1 MVRWCFTPSQIGEV
15 LMAAQIGLRVG
26 ALTGFLLAL
35 GLLSIPSTQAD
46 DPPAKQ
52 TRFKKAHETT
62 LAAGQEFYA
71 NTQASL
77 RCSVHGV
84 RSLSET
90 VPHPDSDVTV
100 RLLDANGKATP
111 LYKGKTDRNGLAAV
125 NFQVPDLPAGQY
137 QLEVVT
143 RSAFGEEKLQH
154 PVRLKSDVKI
164 LLLSDKPIYQPG
176 HLMHLRA
183 LALKP
188 IDLRPLPPADI
199 LFEIEDPKGNKVFK
213 RSLKTSEFGIAAV
226 DFQLADEVNL
236 GDYHVRVGIGS
247 HRAEKTVAVKRY
259 QLPKFKTQVTAD
271 KRFYLPKET
280 VKATLQSDYFFGKP
294 LANAKVEVSASTFDV
309 AFRQFHVW
317 KGQTD
322 ANGHLKFEIALPDYF
337 VGQPLQKGDAL
348 VKLDVK
354 VTDATHRSETV
365 TKTYTVSDQAI
376 RVSLL
381 PEGGRLVP
389 DMENRVFAAA
399 VYPDGSPAVCDV
411 TVSLGK
417 DGKGKA
423 LAKLKSNAAG
433 LAEFR
438 FSPKADQLRTD
449 PSGGQRNVEMLGGQN
464 VQAWVP
470 RILCDIY
477 AEARDARGSAAR
489 SALTLNSDP
498 LGENVLLRLD
508 KAIYQSGDTLGIDVR
523 TSAGLPIVYLDIVRG
538 GQILLSK
545 WLEVQDGKA
554 AQRLDL
560 PQSIFG
566 TLEIHAYQ
574 MLRGG
579 EIIRDSRVVY
589 VQPRNDLKVS
599 VKADRD
605 EYAPGANGRIRFEVT
620 DNQGR
625 PTQAA
630 LGVVIVDEAVYSL
643 QDLQPGLEK
652 VYFTL
657 QEELLKPQVQVLQY
671 APPEPL
677 NVLAREQAL
686 PADRQQVAEVLLT
699 AVKPQPPA
707 RWQVEPTVERKRQM
721 EQKFLQVGGGLFNF
735 AFNTDQPYQQFDK
748 AKKRWEFAPGLL
760 DRALKQ
766 GNVHPTWLESP
777 FGGRMTLDELAALE
791 TKFTAENLARAVTQH
806 RLHGLYWALIN
817 YKDAHRQKV
826 MKDGKLELPKGVLD
840 EAIAWSKRQGFGW
853 NNRWQKDAWGNA
865 IRLVR
870 RDKPVNHTHGG
881 GTGLDRYELV
891 SAGPDG
897 KFDTADDLLSS
908 SPQGNWFGGQLWW
921 FDTNGMNPYFGL
933 GAYNGLERGQAAQFW
948 ALQRGGDFGM
958 PRGGRGFG
966 GGGGFQGGI
975 GGMPM
980 PVTYAAAR
988 ASTKSEATDAKTTNS
1003 PGGTG
1008 AAAPIQ
1014 RTREYFPETMLW
1026 QPALITDEQGRAD
1039 LAVNF
1044 ADSITTWRLSASASS
1059 RVGSLGGATV
1069 PLKVFQDFFVDI
1081 DLPLH
1086 LTQNDEVAFPVAVY
1100 NYLKTPQ
1107 SVKLELQAEPWF
1119 ELLDQNGLTR
1129 TLDLKPNE
1137 VTSVRY
1143 RIRAKRLGTQPLT
1156 VKAFGSKLSDAVKR
1170 VVDVVP
1176 DGQLV
1181 EKAVNDR
1188 LTGTVSQTIEIPAH
1202 AIPDASK
1209 LIVRLYPGIMSQIL
1223 EGTESMLRM
1232 PGGCFEQTSS
1242 SAYPNVL
1249 VVDYLKKT
1257 KTNAPKLMMQAEQY
1271 LNVGYQ
1277 RLLTFERPGGGFDW
1291 WGSGEPLIWL
1301 SAYGLQ
1307 EFNDMARV
1315 YPIDRGII
1323 DRTQQFLL
1331 KKMDADGTWSAIG
1344 ATHGETIER
1353 MGNAK
1358 LLLTSYVTWS
1368 LLESGLPKQQV
1379 TKSIDY
1385 IRNHLADAKDNAYI
1399 LALAANA
1406 LAAYDATDDSTLEV
1420 VRRLEKQRKEVPD
1433 WKASHFP
1440 TNGQSLSYAR
1450 GDYVSVETT
1459 ALAALAM
1466 IKTGQFTNSV
1476 NQSLAYLLKIK
1487 QAGGGWGTTQ
1497 ATILALKAMLAGM
1510 GSSQVKDT
1518 VDITIKVNGKEAA
1531 RTQVTPEN
1539 GDVMQIFDLKDL
1551 TQAGPNQV
1559 QIETSKDAGLMYQIV
1574 GRYYGPWKKEAKARP
1589 GFVVDVTYDRTKL
1602 STNDT
1607 LRAKATLKYT
1617 GDTVANMVM
1626 LDLGIAPGFVVDA
1639 GDFAEMVAK
1648 KQINKFSVT
1657 SRQVIIYLSDMRPGD
1672 KKEFEYTLRA
1682 RFPLRARTPAS
1693 VAWEYYTPSNRGT
1706 STPVELTVVE
1716 NKK

>member
-1 MVRWCFTPSQIGEV
+1 MVATHRLRIGV
-15 LMAAQIGLRVG
+15 
-26 ALTGFLLAL
+26 LTGFLIGL
-35 GLLSIPSTQAD
+35 GLLSIQATQAD

-52 TRFKKAHETT
+52 ARFKKAHETT
-62 LAAGQEFYA
+62 LTASEEFYA

-84 RSLSET
+84 RSMSET
-90 VPHPDSDVTV
+90 VPHPNSDVTV
-100 RLLDANGKATP
+100 RLLDAKGKAFP
-111 LYKGKTDRNGLAAV
+111 LYKGKTDRNGLAVV

-143 RSAFGEEKLQH
+143 RSTFGEEKLQH
-154 PVRLKSDVKI
+154 PVRLKADVKI

-183 LALKP
+183 LCLQP
-188 IDLRPLPPADI
+188 IDLRPVPPADL

-226 DFQLADEVNL
+226 DFQLADEVNM
-236 GDYHVRVGIGS
+236 GDYHVRASIGQ

-271 KRFYLPKET
+271 KKFYLPKET
-280 VKATLQSDYFFGKP
+280 IKATLQSDYFFGKP
-294 LANAKVEVSASTFDV
+294 LSNAKVEVTASTFDV
-309 AFRQFHVW
+309 AIRQFQTW

-322 ANGHLKFEIALPDYF
+322 ANGHVKFDIKLPDYF

-354 VTDATHRSETV
+354 VTDATDRSETV
-365 TKTYTVSDQAI
+365 TRTYTVSDQAI

-389 DMENRVFAAA
+389 DMDNRIFAAA

-411 TVSLGK
+411 AVSLGK
-417 DGKGKA
+417 DGKGKQ
-423 LAKLKSNAAG
+423 LAKVKTNAAG

-438 FSPKADQLRTD
+438 FTPTKDQLRPD
-449 PSGGQRNVEMLGGQN
+449 PNGGQRNVEMLGGQN
-464 VQAWVP
+464 VQAWGP
-470 RILCDIY
+470 RILCDVF
-477 AEARDARGSAAR
+477 AEARDARGSTAK
-489 SALTLNSDP
+489 SAVTLNSDP

-574 MLRGG
+574 TLRGG

-599 VKADRD
+599 VKADRG
-605 EYAPGANGRIRFEVT
+605 EYLPGANGRIRFEVT
-620 DNQGR
+620 DAQGR

-630 LGVVIVDEAVYSL
+630 LGVVIVDEAVYAL

-657 QEELLKPQVQVLQY
+657 QEELLKPQVQVLKY
-671 APPEPL
+671 SPPEPIQ
-677 NVLAREQAL
+677 VLAREQAL

-707 RWQVEPTVERKRQM
+707 RWQVEPVIARKRQM
-721 EQKFLQVGGGLFNF
+721 EQKLLQVGAGLFNY
-735 AFNTDQPYQQFDK
+735 AFNNDQLYQQFDK
-748 AKKRWEFAPGLL
+748 AKKRWEFTPGLL
-760 DRALKQ
+760 DRAVKAGHVQ
-766 GNVHPTWLESP
+766 AAWLESP
-777 FGGRMTLDELAALE
+777 FGGRMTLDDLVALE
-791 TKFTAENLARAVTQH
+791 TKFTAENLARAVTQN
-806 RLHGLYWALIN
+806 RLHGMYWALIN
-817 YKDAHRQKV
+817 YKNAHPQKV
-826 MKDGKLELPKGVLD
+826 MKDGKLVLPKGALD
-840 EAIAWSKRQGFGW
+840 EAIAWSKKQGFGW
-853 NNRWQKDAWGNA
+853 NDRWQKDAWGNP

-870 RDKPVNHTHGG
+870 RDKPVNHPHGG

-897 KFDTADDLLSS
+897 KFGTADDLLSS
-908 SPQGNWFGGQLWW
+908 SQQGYWYGGQFWWYDTNGFNPYLGLDRGQGMQFWGLQRGFGGQFGA
-921 FDTNGMNPYFGL
+921 FDDRFRLRL
-933 GAYNGLERGQAAQFW
+933 G
-948 ALQRGGDFGM
+948 DM
-958 PRGGRGFG
+958 PRGGF
-966 GGGGFQGGI
+966 GFQGGI
-975 GGMPM
+975 GGGGGMPGAGAQVYFANGNF
-980 PVTYAAAR
+980 PAKLEILTE
-988 ASTKSEATDAKTTNS
+988 TKATGS
-1003 PGGTG
+1003 HGGAG
-1008 AAAPIQ
+1008 APAPIQ

-1026 QPALITDEQGRAD
+1026 QPALVTDAQGRAD

-1081 DLPLH
+1081 DLPIH

-1119 ELLDQNGLTR
+1119 ELLDQGGLTR
-1129 TLDLKPNE
+1129 TLELKPNE

-1156 VKAFGSKLSDAVKR
+1156 VKAFGSKMSDAVKR

-1181 EKAVNDR
+1181 EKAINDR
-1188 LTGTVSQTIEIPAH
+1188 LSGKVTQTVEIPAH
-1202 AIPDASK
+1202 AIPGASK

-1257 KTNAPKLMMQAEQY
+1257 KTNSPKLMMQAEQY
-1271 LNVGYQ
+1271 LNLGYQ

-1315 YPIDRGII
+1315 YPIDRGILN
-1323 DRTQQFLL
+1323 RTQQFLL
-1331 KKMDADGTWSAIG
+1331 KKMDKDGTWSAIG

-1353 MGNAK
+1353 MGNPK

-1368 LLESGLPKQQV
+1368 LLESGLPKQQMA
-1379 TKSIDY
+1379 KSIDY
-1385 IRNHLADAKDNAYI
+1385 IRNHIADAKENAYI

-1406 LAAYDATDDSTLEV
+1406 LAAYHATDDSTLEV
-1420 VRRLEKQRKEVPD
+1420 VRRLEKQRKDVPE
-1433 WKASHFP
+1433 WKANHYP
-1440 TNGQSLSYAR
+1440 TNGQSLTYAR

-1459 ALAALAM
+1459 ALTVLAM
-1466 IKTGQFTNSV
+1466 VKTGQFTNSV
-1476 NQSLAYLLKIK
+1476 NKSLAYLIKIK

-1497 ATILALKAMLAGM
+1497 ATILALKALLAGM
-1510 GSSQVKDT
+1510 GGTQVKNA
-1518 VDITIKVNGKEAA
+1518 VDVTIKVNGKEAA

-1539 GDVMQIFDLKDL
+1539 GDVMQVFDLKKW
-1551 TQAGPNQV
+1551 TQVGVHQIE
-1559 QIETSKDAGLMYQIV
+1559 IETSAESGLMCQIV
-1574 GRYYGPWKKEAKARP
+1574 GRHYEPWKKEAKAKP
-1589 GFVVDVTYDRTKL
+1589 GFVVDVAYDRTKL

-1617 GDTVANMVM
+1617 GETVANMVM
-1626 LDLGIAPGFVVDA
+1626 LDLGIAPGFTVDA

-1672 KKEFEYTLRA
+1672 QKVFEYTLRA

-1693 VAWEYYTPSNRGT
+1693 VAWEYYTPTNRGT
-1706 STPVELTVVE
+1706 STPVELTVE
-1716 NKK
+1716 DTK